1 MSAKK
6 QNNPLFGLKLE
17 VLLNELSEHYTWAG
31 LSEALCIDRFNFHT
45 GMKSTCKFLRNNQ
58 WAREKVEMFYLYEF
72 KAYPYPEAKILAK
85 QPRDHNLPERAVSG
99 EPSVINDSLI
109 DRVDIACKH
118 RVYEKKPLIN
128 NEPVYD
134 PSDPWGVN
142 KNN

>member
-17 VLLNELSEHYTWAG
+17 VLLTELSEHYTWPG

-72 KAYPYPEAKILAK
+72 KAYPYPEPKILAK
-85 QPRDHNLPERAVSG
+85 QPRDHNLPEDAVSG
-99 EPSVINDSLI
+99 EPAVVTDALI

-118 RVYEKKPLIN
+118 RVYEKKAVVTS
-128 NEPVYD
+128 EPAYD
-134 PSDPWGVN
+134 PSDPWGIN
-142 KNN
+142 KK